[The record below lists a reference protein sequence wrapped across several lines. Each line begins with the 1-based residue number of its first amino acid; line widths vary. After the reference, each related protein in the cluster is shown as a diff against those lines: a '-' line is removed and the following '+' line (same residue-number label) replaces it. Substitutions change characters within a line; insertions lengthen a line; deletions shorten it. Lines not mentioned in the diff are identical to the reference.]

1 MSHERVPTFAGTGN
15 DEVQPSEFIKIFRR
29 ATRGS
34 FSDEESW
41 IDGLGDYLKTGSPA
55 ETWYLKADTP
65 KKSWPA
71 FKTAFEKEFPDVG
84 RAEKTPQDLER
95 ELLAMRL
102 RTETLGKT
110 ERYAN
115 DDVWTHVAFAQRALD
130 LARRA
135 GIAAGTS
142 NIWQVRDTLPEVVR
156 EKVPER
162 QTDWPSF
169 CDAIKQVDVSHI
181 KEGARKH
188 MAEQQEK
195 ARLRSE
201 LDALRNAVQATKV
214 PDTPTKGIS
223 GQLSRMTITQ
233 IAPTPAPI
241 SQNPFTATGGGRGNL
256 LWGQQA
262 TGRSSTRQQ
271 GPPLNPEEELAI
283 IKNTISLFPVANTTQ
298 TWMEQVRQWRA
309 THGDS
314 GRVTK
319 HTGFPL
325 RPGGAPPGSNECY
338 KCGKT
343 GHTRAG
349 CVAEPGDCIPEKEAI
364 FRSICGSILRGAR
377 QPSSQVNHVATV
389 ESDDDWLWKGTT
401 TMLQGNGE
409 GPPA

>member
-34 FSDEESW
+34 FTEEESW

-55 ETWYLKADTP
+55 ETWFFRPATP
-65 KKSWPA
+65 KKAWPA
-71 FKTAFEKEFPDVG
+71 FKAAFEKEFPDVG
-84 RAEKTPQDLER
+84 RAEKTSQDLER

-115 DDVWTHVAFAQRALD
+115 DDVWTHVIFAQRALD

-135 GIAAGTS
+135 GIAAGTN

-156 EKVPER
+156 EKVPEK
-162 QTDWPSF
+162 QIDWVTF
-169 CDAIKQVDVSHI
+169 CDAIKQVDISHI

-188 MAEQQEK
+188 AAEQEEK

-201 LDALRNAVQATKV
+201 INALKNAVQAVKT

-223 GQLSRMTITQ
+223 GQLGRTTISQNTTTTGT
-233 IAPTPAPI
+233 TP
-241 SQNPFTATGGGRGNL
+241 QNPFTAAEGGRGNL
-256 LWGQQA
+256 FWSQQTTA
-262 TGRSSTRQQ
+262 RGNTRQ
-271 GPPLNPEEELAI
+271 PTSTTEDEVAI
-283 IKNTISLFPVANTTQ
+283 VRNTISQFPMTETTQ
-298 TWMEQVRQWRA
+298 AWMEQVRQWRVKC
-309 THGDS
+309 GDS

-319 HTGFPL
+319 YTGFPL
-325 RPGGAPPGSNECY
+325 RPGGAPPGSSECY

-343 GHTRAG
+343 GHTRAS
-349 CVAEPGDCIPEKEAI
+349 CEAPPEDCIPEKEAI

-377 QPSSQVNHVATV
+377 QQSAQVNHVGTV
-389 ESDDDWLWKGTT
+389 ESDDSWLWKGNTH
-401 TMLQGNGE
+401 QGNGE
-409 GPPA
+409 GPSA